1 MSNGPQCSEGS
12 VRCAIASRL
21 ATVWSFDDRG
31 DTCRAMRSA
40 RDPVD
45 LDRAPGRRNGG
56 SFASA
61 RDPAVT
67 WVGVL
72 AQDRL
77 ARLDQNGGGP
87 RFGVVKWFA
96 SGRSP
101 SQSQSLRSYS
111 DCTWATRAMG
121 SLSSMTL
128 RCYTLNCDAIRY
140 SLSHLNFPRFPIVQP
155 FLSLYVSRG

>member
-21 ATVWSFDDRG
+21 ATFWSFDDRG
-31 DTCRAMRSA
+31 DNCRAMRSA
-40 RDPVD
+40 RGPVD

-72 AQDRL
+72 AQERL
-77 ARLDQNGGGP
+77 ARLDQKGGGA
-87 RFGVVKWFA
+87 RLGVITWFA
-96 SGRSP
+96 GRSP
-101 SQSQSLRSYS
+101 SQSQPLWSYS
-111 DCTWATRAMG
+111 NCTWATRAMD

-140 SLSHLNFPRFPIVQP
+140 SLSHFNFPRFPIVQP
-155 FLSLYVSRG
+155 SLSLYVSRG